1 MKITAQEEYGLRLLI
16 RIAGC
21 TETVGL
27 SNMQLANA
35 EGLSQHY
42 AAKLTRLLRIGGFIK
57 SNPGNVGGYL
67 LARPA
72 SEIIINDVLKCLG
85 GALFTRDQFCNS
97 HSGILKLCT
106 NSVDC
111 TSRSLWQMIQSVVDS
126 LLDKITLEHL
136 INTESGSDQI
146 LYDIVNRSRI
156 ASGLPS

>member
-21 TETVGL
+21 KEAKGL
-27 SNMQLANA
+27 SNLQLADA

-42 AAKLTRLLRIGGFIK
+42 AAKLTRLLRLGGFIK
-57 SNPGNVGGYL
+57 STPGNVGGYL

-72 SEIIINDVLKCLG
+72 SEIIINEVLKCLG
-85 GALFTRDQFCNS
+85 GALFTRDEFCNS

-111 TSRSLWQMIQSVVDS
+111 TSRSLWQMIQVVVDS
-126 LLDKITLEHL
+126 LLDQITLQHL
-136 INTESGSDQI
+136 INTESGADRM
-146 LYDIVNRSRI
+146 LYDLVNRSRI
-156 ASGLPS
+156 EPSVPL